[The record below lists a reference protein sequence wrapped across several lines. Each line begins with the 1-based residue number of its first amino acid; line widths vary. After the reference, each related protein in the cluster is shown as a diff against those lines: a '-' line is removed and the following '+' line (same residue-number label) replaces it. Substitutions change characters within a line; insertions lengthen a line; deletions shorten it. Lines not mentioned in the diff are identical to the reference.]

1 MDQNLRL
8 LDRVHL
14 GVRLHEELD
23 RARRYKRVFSVLTFE
38 EVPASDGLPIH
49 VKMARALE
57 AMFAVVRVSD
67 LIARPYDDTL
77 VVVLVETDRR
87 GAADALFRIRQRIAN
102 RAGTWRVTTLTF
114 PDDNELIVQAEFLR
128 AA

>member
-1 MDQNLRL
+1 LEANLRL

-14 GVRLHEELD
+14 GIRMHEELD
-23 RARRYKRVFSVLTFE
+23 RARRYQRLFSVLMFE

-49 VKMARALE
+49 TKMARALA
-57 AMFAVVRVSD
+57 AMFAVVRISD
-67 LIARPYDDTL
+67 LVGQPYDDTL

-87 GAADALFRIRQRIAN
+87 GAHDALFRIRTRIAD
-102 RAGTWRVTTLTF
+102 RAGTWRVTTLIF
-114 PDDNELIVQAEFLR
+114 PEDSDAIEGAEFLR

>member
-1 MDQNLRL
+1 MEQNLRL

-14 GVRLHEELD
+14 GIRLREELD

-49 VKMARALE
+49 VKMTRALE

-114 PDDNELIVQAEFLR
+114 PDDDELIVEAEFLR